1 MSKFNKLFYTGFF
14 MVVGPI
20 AIILTMFLIG
30 SFANRTP
37 EPEPEQPK
45 FYDTVKVKVK
55 VKEKVIVYDTVK
67 VEKIKYIEK
76 PKPQLDSL

>member
-14 MVVGPI
+14 IVLSPI
-20 AIILTMFLIG
+20 AIILTMFLMS
-30 SFANRTP
+30 SFANRTL

-55 VKEKVIVYDTVK
+55 EKVIVYDTVK
-67 VEKIKYIEK
+67 IEKIKYIEK

>member
-1 MSKFNKLFYTGFF
+1 

-20 AIILTMFLIG
+20 AIILTMFLMG

-55 VKEKVIVYDTVK
+55 EKVIVYDTVK
-67 VEKIKYIEK
+67 IEKIKYIEK

>member
-20 AIILTMFLIG
+20 AIILTMLLMS

-37 EPEPEQPK
+37 EPELEQPK
-45 FYDTVKVKVK
+45 FYDTVKVK

>member
-1 MSKFNKLFYTGFF
+1 MNKFNNLFYTGFF
-14 MVVGPI
+14 IILSPI
-20 AIILTMFLIG
+20 IVILTMFLM
-30 SFANRTP
+30 SSYANRTP

-45 FYDTVKVKVK
+45 FYDTVKVQ
-55 VKEKVIVYDTVK
+55 VKEKITVYDTVK

>member
-1 MSKFNKLFYTGFF
+1 MNKFNKLFYTGFF
-14 MVVGPI
+14 IVLSPI
-20 AIILTMFLIG
+20 AIILTMFLMS
-30 SFANRTP
+30 SFANRTL

-55 VKEKVIVYDTVK
+55 EKVIVYDTVK
-67 VEKIKYIEK
+67 IEKIKYIEK

>member
-1 MSKFNKLFYTGFF
+1 MNKFNNLFYIGFF
-14 MVVGPI
+14 IVLSPI
-20 AIILTMFLIG
+20 IVILTMFLM
-30 SFANRTP
+30 SLYANRTP

-45 FYDTVKVKVK
+45 FYDTVKVQ
-55 VKEKVIVYDTVK
+55 VKEKITVYDTVK

>member
-20 AIILTMFLIG
+20 AIILTMFLMS

-37 EPEPEQPK
+37 DPEPEQPK
-45 FYDTVKVKVK
+45 FYDTVKVK

>member
-14 MVVGPI
+14 MVVSPI
-20 AIILTMFLIG
+20 VIILTMFLMS

-45 FYDTVKVKVK
+45 FYDTVKVK

>member
-1 MSKFNKLFYTGFF
+1 MNKFNRLFYTGFF
-14 MVVGPI
+14 IVLSPI
-20 AIILTMFLIG
+20 VIVLTMFLMG

-45 FYDTVKVKVK
+45 FYDTVKVK
-55 VKEKVIVYDTVK
+55 EKVIVYDTVK
-67 VEKIKYIEK
+67 IEKIKYIEK

>member
-20 AIILTMFLIG
+20 AIILTMLLMS

-45 FYDTVKVKVK
+45 FYDTVKVK

>member
-20 AIILTMFLIG
+20 AIILTMFLMS

-45 FYDTVKVKVK
+45 FYDTVKVK

>member
-14 MVVGPI
+14 IVLSPI
-20 AIILTMFLIG
+20 AIILTMFLMS
-30 SFANRTP
+30 SFANRTL

-55 VKEKVIVYDTVK
+55 EKVIVYDTVK
-67 VEKIKYIEK
+67 VERIKYIEK